1 MAQYGT
7 GRECGKD
14 PLPEPV
20 TMGTGR
26 TAVRLELVGQGRDL
40 LLLISGGE
48 AHVGAVAVARP
59 AGDGGAAG
67 EVVVPPHKEGPLA
80 AECAA
85 LVAEAGGCTC
95 AAAAGIHQDLAT
107 KAEIAAIC
115 ANARAAARQLAAALA
130 AGRPARGPR

>member
-1 MAQYGT
+1 MADYGT
-7 GRECGKD
+7 GREHGKD
-14 PLPEPV
+14 ALPAPV
-20 TMGTGR
+20 TRGAGR

-67 EVVVPPHKEGPLA
+67 AVVIPPHKEGPLA

-85 LVAEAGGCTC
+85 LLAEAAGCTC
-95 AAAAGIHQDLAT
+95 AAAAGIHQDDAT
-107 KAEIAAIC
+107 REEIETIC
-115 ANARAAARQLAAALA
+115 ANALAAARQLASALA
-130 AGRPARGPR
+130 ARRI

>member
-1 MAQYGT
+1 MAQYGI
-7 GRECGKD
+7 GRQPGKD
-14 PLPEPV
+14 ALPDPV

-26 TAVRLELVGQGRDL
+26 TAVRLELVAQGRDL

-67 EVVVPPHKEGPLA
+67 AVVIPPHKEGPLA

-85 LVAEAGGCTC
+85 LLAEAAGCTC
-95 AAAAGIHQDLAT
+95 AAAAGIHQDQAT
-107 KAEIAAIC
+107 QAEIAAIC
-115 ANARAAARQLAAALA
+115 ANARAAARQLAAALV
-130 AGRPARGPR
+130 AGRRARDRT